1 MNDSLDDLANKDID
15 RFIKDTEGKSI
26 SFIFPSKFLGG
37 HEIMTIEIIK
47 SILSRNEIDS
57 RRITCFLPE
66 ENIKTIEILRQ
77 NAIGFETFRSKFFKP
92 EFLHAFFNPFY
103 ILRCL
108 NIFSRIQKNSKV
120 ILVQG
125 DILQG
130 VGFILVSKWLSRT
143 LTSYIPYAHSF
154 QKMGAKSAKLKD
166 FFSKIV
172 YKTCNSYI
180 TISEC
185 FKHEIEIKNKT
196 ADVSL
201 IHNFVTKPAE
211 RIVLRELTFDSVI
224 NIFIVGRVQFHQKGH
239 NILVN
244 ALAGIKAYKI
254 VLHIVGDGPDLHN
267 LRMMEDQLPSNVSLI
282 FYGWAS
288 DSWGIARDKNI
299 DLLVIPSFFE
309 GVPLVMLEAMERN
322 VPIIAAAR
330 DGMLD
335 YLPVESLYEVT
346 GDNVAA
352 LRDKIIH
359 HIQKRLAEI

>member
-1 MNDSLDDLANKDID
+1 M
-15 RFIKDTEGKSI
+15 
-26 SFIFPSKFLGG
+26 
-37 HEIMTIEIIK
+37 
-47 SILSRNEIDS
+47 
-57 RRITCFLPE
+57 
-66 ENIKTIEILRQ
+66 
-77 NAIGFETFRSKFFKP
+77 
-92 EFLHAFFNPFY
+92 
-103 ILRCL
+103 
-108 NIFSRIQKNSKV
+108 
-120 ILVQG
+120 
-125 DILQG
+125 
-130 VGFILVSKWLSRT
+130 
-143 LTSYIPYAHSF
+143 
-154 QKMGAKSAKLKD
+154 
-166 FFSKIV
+166 
-172 YKTCNSYI
+172 
-180 TISEC
+180 
-185 FKHEIEIKNKT
+185 
-196 ADVSL
+196 
-201 IHNFVTKPAE
+201 
-211 RIVLRELTFDSVI
+211 
-224 NIFIVGRVQFHQKGH
+224 GRVQFHQKGH